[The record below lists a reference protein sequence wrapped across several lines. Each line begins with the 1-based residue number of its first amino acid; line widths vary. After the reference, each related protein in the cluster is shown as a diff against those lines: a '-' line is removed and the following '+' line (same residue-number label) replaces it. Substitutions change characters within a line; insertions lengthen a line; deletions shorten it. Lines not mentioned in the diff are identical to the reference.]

1 MSDPGGIGTVPGT
14 SMPRF
19 ADRTRG
25 IAMVLVA
32 TIAWS
37 FSGLYTRS
45 LGTDVYSAIAF
56 RCFFGATFLL
66 PAFLWIHRGSRLRRI
81 AEMGWPG
88 VAVVAMQVVTMAA
101 TVGGLYLTSVANVT
115 VIYSS
120 SPFLA
125 GAFAWWLLGER
136 VNGRTLLASAIVLF
150 GVLVVVSG
158 SAGEGRILGDLV
170 ALLMTVTFA
179 AIIVVP
185 RVWPHIDIL
194 TVSMLGGYATFA
206 LFLPF
211 ASPASIEAR
220 DWLLLAAFGFTNF
233 VVAYFI
239 FLKGSR
245 LIPAAESGL
254 IITLEI
260 VLAPLWVWLAFGE
273 VPGIPSFI
281 GGALIFGT
289 ITWHLLSSLRRR

>member
-1 MSDPGGIGTVPGT
+1 MSGPGGRGA
-14 SMPRF
+14 SAAPRF
-19 ADRTRG
+19 TDRTRG

-37 FSGLYTRS
+37 FSGLYTRL
-45 LGTDVYSAIAF
+45 LGTDIASAIAF
-56 RCFFGATFLL
+56 RCFFGASFLL
-66 PAFLWIHRGSRLRRI
+66 PAVLWIHGRNTGRRV

-88 VAVVAMQVVTMAA
+88 VVVVALEVVTMAA

-136 VNGRTLLASAIVLF
+136 VNGRTLLASAVVLL
-150 GVLVVVSG
+150 GVLIVVSG
-158 SAGEGRILGDLV
+158 SAGEGRLVGDFL
-170 ALLMTVTFA
+170 ALMMTVAFA

-185 RVWPHIDIL
+185 RLWPHIDIL

-211 ASPASIEAR
+211 AAPAAIEMR

-233 VVAYFI
+233 VIAYFI

-273 VPGIPSFI
+273 VPGPTSFV
-281 GGALIFGT
+281 GGTLIFAT

>member
-1 MSDPGGIGTVPGT
+1 MSGPGVVGEAPAA
-14 SMPRF
+14 PRF
-19 ADRTRG
+19 SDRARG
-25 IAMVLVA
+25 IAMVLAA

-45 LGTDVYSAIAF
+45 LGTDIYSAIAF

-66 PAFLWIHRGSRLRRI
+66 PAFLWIHGRSGLRRVT
-81 AEMGWPG
+81 EMGWPG
-88 VAVVAMQVVTMAA
+88 VVVVALQVVTMAA
-101 TVGGLYLTSVANVT
+101 TVGALYLTSVANVT

-136 VNGRTLLASAIVLF
+136 VNGRTLLASAIVLL

-158 SAGEGRILGDLV
+158 SAGEGRLVGDLL
-170 ALLMTVTFA
+170 ALAMTVAFA
-179 AIIVVP
+179 AVIVVP

-194 TVSMLGGYATFA
+194 TVSMMGGYATFA

-211 ASPASIEAR
+211 ASPASIEMR

-233 VVAYFI
+233 VIAYFI

-260 VLAPLWVWLAFGE
+260 VLAPLWVWIAFGE
-273 VPGIPSFI
+273 VPGVSSFL

-289 ITWHLLSSLRRR
+289 IVWHLLSSLRRR

>member
-1 MSDPGGIGTVPGT
+1 
-14 SMPRF
+14 
-19 ADRTRG
+19 
-25 IAMVLVA
+25 MVLVA

-37 FSGLYTRS
+37 FSGLYTRL
-45 LGTDVYSAIAF
+45 LGTDVYSAIAL

-66 PAFLWIHRGSRLRRI
+66 PAFLLIHRRNGWTRI
-81 AEMGWPG
+81 TDMGWPG
-88 VAVVAMQVVTMAA
+88 VVVVLLQLVTMAA

-115 VIYSS
+115 VIYAS

-125 GAFAWWLLGER
+125 GGFAWWLLGER
-136 VNGRTLLASAIVLF
+136 VNRQTLVASAIVLV
-150 GVLVVVSG
+150 GVLIVVSG
-158 SAGEGRILGDLV
+158 SAGEGRILGDLI
-170 ALLMTVTFA
+170 ALSMTIAFA

-194 TVSMLGGYATFA
+194 TVSMLGGYATF
-206 LFLPF
+206 LVFLPL
-211 ASPASIEAR
+211 ASLGSIALR

-260 VLAPLWVWLAFGE
+260 MLAPLWVWLAFGE
-273 VPGIPSFI
+273 VPGTASFI
-281 GGALIFGT
+281 GGALIFST
-289 ITWHLLSSLRRR
+289 ITAHLLSGLRAR